1 MEIRAIGIFDFF
13 EDAIFK
19 WSYWRRCFGYYNY
32 SVVVKML
39 KDKVLTA
46 KSFLKTPELNSSE
59 SQLILIIL
67 AT

>member
-19 WSYWRRCFGYYNY
+19 WSYWRRCLGYYNY

-46 KSFLKTPELNSSE
+46 KSFLKTPELR
-59 SQLILIIL
+59 
-67 AT
+67 